1 MLLLLLQLLA
11 DTILASSMIIPH
23 VLNTYC
29 NKLLSGYRPTRQ
41 TGTDAIAASAAAT
54 PLAALSQTPCMVA
67 ACIRLAIP
75 GPARSRFHPHACT
88 DQWTVERVSFH
99 IQTSSRPVG
108 SSSLAVSVT
117 PAGSVAEEGTELR
130 YGEAAK

>member
-11 DTILASSMIIPH
+11 DTNITPSSMIIPL
-23 VLNTYC
+23 VFTL

-54 PLAALSQTPCMVA
+54 TLAALSQTPCMVA

-117 PAGSVAEEGTELR
+117 PAGPVAEEGTELR